1 MFFSADDP
9 SPVEPDQAHADVD
22 HPRADAALSSAQR
35 HGIAPLQSLRD
46 PARCCCLMRDCVDQL
61 PPHRIELSGSV
72 VVIPDVSSWRT
83 IRIGLSQLFIALLNG
98 SGANFPSFAARIVEW
113 QRV

>member
-35 HGIAPLQSLRD
+35 HGIAPLLSLRD

-83 IRIGLSQLFIALLNG
+83 TQRRRTHGVT
-98 SGANFPSFAARIVEW
+98 ANPLVKRMAARSAELAA
-113 QRV
+113 